1 MIIKIN
7 LKGKDR
13 ELYGD
18 ATQPGDRWNLM
29 YMKDRREL
37 DIFTGL
43 TLADWESTQRHF
55 ERNNSNKEL
64 ASIINDEPA
73 LKKDWKITKEQTK

>member
-18 ATQPGDRWNLM
+18 ALQPGDRWNFML
-29 YMKDRREL
+29 MKDIRNL
-37 DIFTGL
+37 GIFTGQ
-43 TLADWESTQRHF
+43 TLAGWESTQRYF
-55 ERNNSNKEL
+55 ERNNPK
-64 ASIINDEPA
+64 
-73 LKKDWKITKEQTK
+73 KEQT